1 MKIDVFFDPICPWC
15 YIGAKRLEQSLALYQ
30 KQRAEGHKTSKKK
43 TSKKTAAASI
53 EIYWRMFQLNPSMP
67 KSGMLRADYLRAK
80 FGSPAV
86 YHQVYHPIQQTAEK
100 ENITL
105 NLDRIQVTPST
116 LEAHR
121 LVKRTARTHDSNVTH
136 KLVNRLFEAYFIDGA
151 DIGDA
156 AVLNDLA
163 AELMIKSSDDS
174 TESDLEA
181 LKQDRTDAANYKISG
196 VPYMVFND
204 SYSVSGA
211 QPPHVLIPML
221 ELAAQKTSQ

>member
-30 KQRAEGHKTSKKK
+30 KQRADASKTSKKK
-43 TSKKTAAASI
+43 ASEQI
-53 EIYWRMFQLNPSMP
+53 DIYWRMFQLNPSMP
-67 KSGMLRADYLRAK
+67 KTGMLRADYLRAK

-86 YHQVYHPIQQTAEK
+86 YHQVYHPIQQTADK
-100 ENITL
+100 ENIAL
-105 NLDRIQVTPST
+105 NLDRIKVTPST

-151 DIGDA
+151 DIGDS
-156 AVLNDLA
+156 AVLSDLA

-174 TESDLEA
+174 AESDLEA
-181 LKQDRTDAANYKISG
+181 LKQDQTEAANYKISG

-221 ELAAQKTSQ
+221 ELAAQKTS

>member
-30 KQRAEGHKTSKKK
+30 KKLADAHK
-43 TSKKTAAASI
+43 TSKKTASAPI
-53 EIYWRMFQLNPSMP
+53 EINWRMFQLNPSMP

-86 YHQVYHPIQQTAEK
+86 YHQVYHPIQQTADK
-100 ENITL
+100 ENIPL
-105 NLDRIQVTPST
+105 NLDRIKVTPST

-121 LVKRTARTHDSNVTH
+121 LVKRTAMTQGAETTQ

-156 AVLNDLA
+156 AVLNGIA
-163 AELMIKSSDDS
+163 AELMIKSGDDS
-174 TESDLEA
+174 AESDLEA
-181 LKQDRTDAANYKISG
+181 LKQDQADAATYQISG

-221 ELAAQKTSQ
+221 ELAAQNTSQ